1 MTRAR
6 PLVSW
11 AGDALRCIPTR
22 VLEEAGGMTV
32 GEIIATGRKRA
43 RLTQK
48 EVAARIVKDDGV
60 PISQPYLNDIE
71 HDRRGASPSPQLLKQ
86 FADALHL
93 SYDYL
98 LFTAGQLPDDLRS
111 ESYTPEEVEAAFQAF
126 RRTLSE
132 RSTHREP

>member
-1 MTRAR
+1 MT
-6 PLVSW
+6 
-11 AGDALRCIPTR
+11 I
-22 VLEEAGGMTV
+22 

-43 RLTQK
+43 GLTQK
-48 EVAARIVKDDGV
+48 ELAGRIVKDDGT

-86 FADALHL
+86 FAAVLHL

-98 LFTAGQLPDDLRS
+98 LFIARQLPDDLQE
-111 ESYTPEEVEAAFQAF
+111 ESYTPEDIEAAFQAF

-132 RSTHREP
+132 RGTRREP